1 MLMYKKRKERADD
14 YWKICSNASIVPG
27 LKNRNNIKGMNKM
40 KKVGKSITFMAI
52 LMLIV
57 SILMT
62 GCGSSKPTETVPAKK
77 DPGVST
83 KLNDLRAKGVLTVGS
98 SNDAPFAYIDA
109 STNQFSG
116 VDAVI
121 IKEVAKRLGINKV
134 EMKQVPFE
142 NLLIELNK
150 GTIDMVTDGMYVKAE
165 RLEKALF
172 TDIWYKE
179 GEAVVVKKD
188 SGIQTKG
195 DLKDKVIGG
204 QKGTA
209 FLEIAQKWVA
219 EGKAKEIKIFGS
231 QAELMMAVNTGK
243 VDACVTDGIVAGY
256 TLKQD
261 SSLNLRILSPYE
273 AEAAGK
279 IGAALRFEDKELLA
293 EVNKTLN
300 DMKKDGTLLN
310 ILQQYGLNQD
320 YFVSIEDGVTKNV
333 K

>member
-1 MLMYKKRKERADD
+1 MMRRVFSKLTYAAVLMFVIAMMLMGCSSSGQPAKSPAAKADP
-14 YWKICSNASIVPG
+14 NASA
-27 LKNRNNIKGMNKM
+27 
-40 KKVGKSITFMAI
+40 T
-52 LMLIV
+52 
-57 SILMT
+57 
-62 GCGSSKPTETVPAKK
+62 
-77 DPGVST
+77 
-83 KLNDLRAKGVLTVGS
+83 LNALREKGVLVVGS

-109 STNQFSG
+109 ANNQFSG
-116 VDAVI
+116 IDAVI
-121 IKEVAKRLGINKV
+121 IKEVGKRLGINKV

-150 GTIDMVTDGMYVKAE
+150 GTVDMITDGMYIKPE

-172 TDIWYKE
+172 TDVWYKE
-179 GEAVVVKKD
+179 GEAVVIKKD
-188 SGIQTKG
+188 SSIKTKD
-195 DLKDKVIGG
+195 DLKDKEIGA

-209 FLEIAQKWVA
+209 FLEVAQKWVS
-219 EGKAKEIKIFGS
+219 EGKAKDLKIFGS

-261 SSLNLRILSPYE
+261 SSLNLKILSPYE

-279 IGAALRFEDKELLA
+279 IGAALRFEDKDFTA

-300 DMKKDGTLLN
+300 EMKKDGTLMN

-320 YFVSIEDGVTKNV
+320 YFVSIEDGKTKNT

>member
-1 MLMYKKRKERADD
+1 MLKGNRLLPSKRKERV
-14 YWKICSNASIVPG
+14 K
-27 LKNRNNIKGMNKM
+27 KM
-40 KKVGKSITFMAI
+40 KKLLKSFTFLAVI
-52 LMLIV
+52 LLIV
-57 SILMT
+57 SLMA
-62 GCGSSKPTETVPAKK
+62 GCGSGSGDTAAAKK
-77 DPGVST
+77 DSNAGTS
-83 KLNDLRAKGVLTVGS
+83 KLKAIKDKGVLIVGS

-134 EMKQVPFE
+134 EMKQIPFE
-142 NLLIELNK
+142 NLLLELNK
-150 GTIDMVTDGMYVKAE
+150 GSIDMVTDAMYVKAE
-165 RLEKALF
+165 RLEKAFF

-188 SGIQTKG
+188 SSIQTKA
-195 DLKDKVIGG
+195 DLKDKVLGG

-209 FLEIAQKWVA
+209 FLEIAQKWA
-219 EGKAKEIKIFGS
+219 SEGKIKEIKIFGS

-279 IGAALRFEDKELLA
+279 IGAAIRFEDKDLLI
-293 EVNKTLN
+293 EVNKVLN
-300 DMKKDGTLLN
+300 EMKKDGTLLK
-310 ILQQYGLNQD
+310 ILEQYGLNQD
-320 YFVSIEDGVTKNV
+320 YFVSIEEGTTKNI